1 MTNDIETVPAPSPIA
16 EGLKVINEGLATDKT
31 PEQISA
37 EALAAVQK
45 ADADAK
51 AAAKKALADKIAARV
66 VELKTFEGK
75 TFARND
81 GTGLPTKVVKYAGI
95 LTDAKG
101 GSYYAFTVEIP
112 GHARWNPS
120 ATDFLNEYHV
130 IEVAAETE
138 INSEPK

>member
-1 MTNDIETVPAPSPIA
+1 MTNDIETETAPVAAPAPI
-16 EGLKVINEGLATDKT
+16 ETE
-31 PEQISA
+31 
-37 EALAAVQK
+37 
-45 ADADAK
+45 ADAK

-66 VELKTFEGK
+66 EELKTFEGK

-81 GTGLPTKVVKYAGI
+81 GIGLPAKVVKYAGI
-95 LTDAKG
+95 LTAPDG
-101 GSYYAFTVEIP
+101 SSYYAFTVEIA

-130 IEVAAETE
+130 IEVPAETE

>member
-1 MTNDIETVPAPSPIA
+1 MSDNIEEIKPPLEPENFPSIAPEVIGDANAAIA
-16 EGLKVINEGLATDKT
+16 AEKLQKETD
-31 PEQISA
+31 
-37 EALAAVQK
+37 
-45 ADADAK
+45 
-51 AAAKKALADKIAARV
+51 AKKALADKIAARV
-66 VELKTFEGK
+66 AELKLCEGK

-81 GTGLPTKVVKYAGI
+81 GTGLSVKIIKYIGI
-95 LTDAKG
+95 LPDAKG

-120 ATDFLNEYHV
+120 ATDFLNEYHA